1 MVEQGPGNVTTTM
14 RLLKAVAGELRELA
28 NDTARFGENLTDHG
42 KITVNDESIR
52 LLQKFDLFSQ
62 SLQAHAV
69 LIDALSGRIHNGTI
83 ESVELNELLLH
94 VPFFSVRE
102 RLRSMVTGE
111 DNLHK
116 EEESGED
123 FWFLN
128 E

>member
-1 MVEQGPGNVTTTM
+1 MSHGPGNATATM

-28 NDTARFGENLTDHG
+28 YDTARFGENLTDHG
-42 KITVNDESIR
+42 KIAGSDESIR

-62 SLQAHAV
+62 SLQAHAI
-69 LIDALSGRIHNGTI
+69 LIDALSGRINNGPI
-83 ESVELNELLLH
+83 ETVELNELLHH

-102 RLRSMVTGE
+102 RLRAMVTGE
-111 DNLHK
+111 DNAQK
-116 EEESGED
+116 EDEPSED

>member
-1 MVEQGPGNVTTTM
+1 MVQGPGNVTTTM

-28 NDTARFGENLTDHG
+28 HDTARFGENLTDHG
-42 KITVNDESIR
+42 KIAGSDESIR

-69 LIDALSGRIHNGTI
+69 LIDALSGRINKGTI
-83 ESVELNELLLH
+83 ESVELNELLHH

-116 EEESGED
+116 EDEASED
-123 FWFLN
+123 IWFLN